1 MRQPQAIALA
11 AALAALCAAGAQAQT
26 QGQPF
31 NDSTVDKSVAVKQ
44 AKEIRKGDPARWH
57 SEDTSRQ
64 ARLRILQKEIGAAY
78 EEAKNAC
85 RETAA
90 SGRSA
95 CLKEARASYERD
107 MKNAPAQL
115 DNAPQGSVET
125 SVQTVQGPA
134 PAATPAPAPTPMPN
148 SQ

>member
-95 CLKEARASYERD
+95 CSRRPGRSLRGAAPSRFGWQIAARKALTRS
-107 MKNAPAQL
+107 
-115 DNAPQGSVET
+115 GSGEMRYT
-125 SVQTVQGPA
+125 ALPR
-134 PAATPAPAPTPMPN
+134 
-148 SQ
+148 

>member
-1 MRQPQAIALA
+1 MRQLRAFALA

-26 QGQPF
+26 QDQPF

-44 AKEIRKGDPARWH
+44 AGEIRKGDPARWH

-64 ARLRILQKEIGAAY
+64 SRLRILQKEIGAAY

-90 SGRSA
+90 SGRKA
-95 CLKEARASYERD
+95 CLKDARASYERD

-115 DNAPQGSVET
+115 DNAPKGTVET
-125 SVQTVQGPA
+125 TVQTVQGPA
-134 PAATPAPAPTPMPN
+134 PTPTPAPAPNTVPN
-148 SQ
+148 TQ

>member
-11 AALAALCAAGAQAQT
+11 AAFAALCAASAQAQT
-26 QGQPF
+26 QDQPF

-44 AKEIRKGDPARWH
+44 ASEIRKGDPARWH

-95 CLKEARASYERD
+95 CLKDARASYERD
-107 MKNAPAQL
+107 MKNAPSQV
-115 DNAPQGSVET
+115 DNAPKGTVET

-134 PAATPAPAPTPMPN
+134 PAPAPAAAPTTVPN
-148 SQ
+148 TQ